1 MLSALCSLLTACSLL
16 SALWYLCQMREQPA
30 KSSAVAIK
38 EVEKWPLQSIDLSP
52 ELRSL
57 LEKIE
62 VHLSRYEF

>member
-1 MLSALCSLLTACSLL
+1 
-16 SALWYLCQMREQPA
+16 MREQPA